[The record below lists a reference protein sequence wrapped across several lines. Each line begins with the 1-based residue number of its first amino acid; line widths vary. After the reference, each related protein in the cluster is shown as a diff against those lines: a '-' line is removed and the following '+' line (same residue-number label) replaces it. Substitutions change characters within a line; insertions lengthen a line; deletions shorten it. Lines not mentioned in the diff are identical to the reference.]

1 MSINIIQVLFYVW
14 THLFCLLHFIQEQ
27 RTHLF
32 REKTVESYLFSHMIY
47 MLRHGMY
54 DINKQELNDR
64 DNPPI
69 GIFPMKL
76 LKVKIKIFSSKGG
89 TTK

>member
-1 MSINIIQVLFYVW
+1 MRGTELTW
-14 THLFCLLHFIQEQ
+14 THIFYLLHFIQEQ

-64 DNPPI
+64 DNN
-69 GIFPMKL
+69 
-76 LKVKIKIFSSKGG
+76 KITDLNKN
-89 TTK
+89 TKNLICML